1 MDSDIKPNNEESRLP
16 EKETVHLVDVKLR
29 KQLRNINADAGDL
42 ELKEKERV
50 VIETENGPLL
60 ATVMSTANY
69 KAALKCKKRI
79 FPKIL
84 RKADNDDLRQEEL
97 NIRMEREYS
106 QICRQKIQKYELPM
120 KLVDVEI
127 MPDGSKVVFF
137 FVSENRVDFRSLV
150 KELASDLR
158 TRIEMRQ
165 IGARSEAQRLGGI
178 GCCGRELCCT
188 TFLQKFCPVTVKMTK
203 EQGLPLDP
211 EKISGVCG
219 RLMCCL
225 AFEYE
230 TYVELKKGLP
240 KVGKRIKTPQ
250 GAGKIKQI
258 NIVSRKI
265 SVELEDGIFYD
276 MDIEAYRPEMLLK
289 KK

>member
-1 MDSDIKPNNEESRLP
+1 MSSDTREINNNSVS
-16 EKETVHLVDVKLR
+16 EKKDTNIIDVKFR
-29 KQLRNINADAGDL
+29 KQLRNINADAG
-42 ELKEKERV
+42 ELDIKEADRV
-50 VIETENGPLL
+50 VVETGDGPML
-60 ATVMSTANY
+60 ATVVSKANY
-69 KAALKCKKRI
+69 KFNSKCKKRV

-84 RKADNDDLRQEEL
+84 RIADIDDNRQEEL
-97 NIRMEREYS
+97 NIRMEGEYS
-106 QICRQKIQKYELPM
+106 QICQQKIQKYELPM
-120 KLVDVEI
+120 KLVDVSI
-127 MPDGSKVVFF
+127 MSDGSKVVFY

-165 IGARSEAQRLGGI
+165 IGARTEAQRIGGI

-203 EQGLPLDP
+203 EQGLPLDL

-225 AFEYE
+225 AYEYE

-240 KVGKRIKTPQ
+240 KVGKKIMTPQ
-250 GAGKIKQI
+250 GAGKVKYI
-258 NIVSRKI
+258 NIVSKKI
-265 SVELEDGIFYD
+265 SVELEDGLFY
-276 MDIEAYRPEMLLK
+276 EMNTEDYNPNMLIK

>member
-1 MDSDIKPNNEESRLP
+1 MSSDTKEVNNSSVP
-16 EKETVHLVDVKLR
+16 EKKDINIIDVKFR
-29 KQLRNINADAGDL
+29 KQLRNINADAGEL
-42 ELKEKERV
+42 ELKEGDRV
-50 VIETENGPLL
+50 VVETEGGPML
-60 ATVMSTANY
+60 ATMVSKASY
-69 KAALKCKKRI
+69 KFNSKCKKRV
-79 FPKIL
+79 FSKVL
-84 RKADNDDLRQEEL
+84 RMADKDDDRQEEL
-97 NIRMEREYS
+97 NIRMEGEYS
-106 QICRQKIQKYELPM
+106 QICQQKIQKYELPM
-120 KLVDVEI
+120 KLVDVSI
-127 MPDGSKVVFF
+127 MPDGSKVVFY

-150 KELASDLR
+150 KELASDMR

-165 IGARSEAQRLGGI
+165 IGARSEAQRIGGI

-225 AFEYE
+225 AYEYE

-240 KVGKRIKTPQ
+240 KVGKKIQTPQ
-250 GAGKIKQI
+250 GAGKVKYI
-258 NIVSRKI
+258 NIVSKKI
-265 SVELEDGIFYD
+265 SVELDDGLFYEMKTEDYKPD
-276 MDIEAYRPEMLLK
+276 MLIK

>member
-1 MDSDIKPNNEESRLP
+1 MSSETKEVNNSSVP
-16 EKETVHLVDVKLR
+16 EKKDINIIDVKVR
-29 KQLRNINADAGDL
+29 KQLRNINADAGEL
-42 ELKEKERV
+42 ELKEGDRV
-50 VIETENGPLL
+50 VIETEDGPML
-60 ATVMSTANY
+60 ATMVSKASY
-69 KAALKCKKRI
+69 KFNSKCKKRV
-79 FPKIL
+79 FSKVL
-84 RKADNDDLRQEEL
+84 RMADKDDDRQEEL
-97 NIRMEREYS
+97 NIRMEGEYF
-106 QICRQKIQKYELPM
+106 QICQQKIKKYELPM
-120 KLVDVEI
+120 KLVDVSI
-127 MPDGSKVVFF
+127 MPDGSKVIFY

-165 IGARSEAQRLGGI
+165 IGARSEAQKIGGI

-225 AFEYE
+225 AYEYE

-240 KVGKRIKTPQ
+240 KVGKRIQTPQ
-250 GAGKIKQI
+250 GAGKVKYI
-258 NIVSRKI
+258 NIISKKI
-265 SVELEDGIFYD
+265 SVELDDGLFYEMKTYDYKPD
-276 MDIEAYRPEMLLK
+276 MLIK

>member
-1 MDSDIKPNNEESRLP
+1 MSSETKEVNNSSVP
-16 EKETVHLVDVKLR
+16 EKKDINIIDVKFR
-29 KQLRNINADAGDL
+29 KQLRNINADAGEL
-42 ELKEKERV
+42 EFKEGDRV
-50 VIETENGPLL
+50 VIETEDGPML
-60 ATVMSTANY
+60 ATMVSKASY
-69 KAALKCKKRI
+69 KFNSKCKKRV
-79 FPKIL
+79 FPKVL
-84 RKADNDDLRQEEL
+84 RMADKDDNRQEEL
-97 NIRMEREYS
+97 NIRMEGEYS
-106 QICRQKIQKYELPM
+106 QICQKKIKKYALPM
-120 KLVDVEI
+120 KLVDVSI
-127 MPDGSKVVFF
+127 MPDGSKVVFY

-165 IGARSEAQRLGGI
+165 IGARSEAQKIGGI

-188 TFLQKFCPVTVKMTK
+188 TFLQKFYPVTVKMTK

-225 AFEYE
+225 AYEYE

-240 KVGKRIKTPQ
+240 KVGKRIQTPQ
-250 GAGKIKQI
+250 GAGKVKYI
-258 NIVSRKI
+258 NIISKKI
-265 SVELEDGIFYD
+265 SVELDDGLFYEMKTEDYKSD
-276 MDIEAYRPEMLLK
+276 MLIK

>member
-1 MDSDIKPNNEESRLP
+1 MVSKAS
-16 EKETVHLVDVKLR
+16 
-29 KQLRNINADAGDL
+29 
-42 ELKEKERV
+42 
-50 VIETENGPLL
+50 
-60 ATVMSTANY
+60 Y
-69 KAALKCKKRI
+69 KFNSKCKKRV
-79 FPKIL
+79 FSKVL
-84 RKADNDDLRQEEL
+84 RMADKDDDRQEEL
-97 NIRMEREYS
+97 NIRMEGEYS
-106 QICRQKIQKYELPM
+106 QICQQKIQKYELPM
-120 KLVDVEI
+120 KLVDVSI
-127 MPDGSKVVFF
+127 MPDGSKVVFY

-165 IGARSEAQRLGGI
+165 IGARSEAQKIGGI

-225 AFEYE
+225 AYEYE

-240 KVGKRIKTPQ
+240 KVGKRIQTPQ
-250 GAGKIKQI
+250 GAGKVKYI
-258 NIVSRKI
+258 NIVSKKI
-265 SVELEDGIFYD
+265 SVELDDGLFYEMKTYDYKPD
-276 MDIEAYRPEMLLK
+276 MLIK

>member
-1 MDSDIKPNNEESRLP
+1 MSSDTKEVNESSVP
-16 EKETVHLVDVKLR
+16 EKKDMNIIDVKFR
-29 KQLRNINADAGDL
+29 KKLRNINADAG
-42 ELKEKERV
+42 ELKLKEGDRV
-50 VIETENGPLL
+50 AIETEGGPML
-60 ATVMSTANY
+60 ATVVSKVSY
-69 KAALKCKKRI
+69 KFNLKCKKRV
-79 FPKIL
+79 FPKVL
-84 RKADNDDLRQEEL
+84 RMADKDDDRQEEL
-97 NIRMEREYS
+97 NIRMEGEYS
-106 QICRQKIQKYELPM
+106 QICQQKIQKYKLPM

-127 MPDGSKVVFF
+127 MPDGSKVVFY

-165 IGARSEAQRLGGI
+165 IGARSEAQKIGGI

-225 AFEYE
+225 AYEYE

-240 KVGKRIKTPQ
+240 KVGKRIQTPQ
-250 GAGKIKQI
+250 GAGKVKYI
-258 NIVSRKI
+258 NIVSKKI
-265 SVELEDGIFYD
+265 SVELDDGLFYEMKTYDYKPD
-276 MDIEAYRPEMLLK
+276 MLIK

>member
-1 MDSDIKPNNEESRLP
+1 MSSDTKEVNNSSVP
-16 EKETVHLVDVKLR
+16 EKKDINIIDVKFR
-29 KQLRNINADAGDL
+29 KQLRNINADAGEL
-42 ELKEKERV
+42 ELKEGDRV
-50 VIETENGPLL
+50 VVETEGGPML
-60 ATVMSTANY
+60 ATMVSKASY
-69 KAALKCKKRI
+69 KFNSKCKKRV
-79 FPKIL
+79 FSKVL
-84 RKADNDDLRQEEL
+84 RMADKDDDRQEEL
-97 NIRMEREYS
+97 NIRMEGEYS
-106 QICRQKIQKYELPM
+106 QIFQQKIQKYELPM
-120 KLVDVEI
+120 KLVDVSI
-127 MPDGSKVVFF
+127 MPDGSKVVFY

-150 KELASDLR
+150 KELASDMR

-165 IGARSEAQRLGGI
+165 IGARSEAQRIGGI

-225 AFEYE
+225 AYEYE

-240 KVGKRIKTPQ
+240 KVGKKIQTPQ
-250 GAGKIKQI
+250 GAGKVKYI
-258 NIVSRKI
+258 NIVSKKI
-265 SVELEDGIFYD
+265 SVELDDGLFYEMKTEDYKPD
-276 MDIEAYRPEMLLK
+276 MLIK

>member
-1 MDSDIKPNNEESRLP
+1 MSSDTKEVNESSLP
-16 EKETVHLVDVKLR
+16 EKKDMNIIDVKFR
-29 KQLRNINADAGDL
+29 KKLRNINADAG
-42 ELKEKERV
+42 ELKLKEGDRV
-50 VIETENGPLL
+50 AIETEGGPML
-60 ATVMSTANY
+60 ATVVSKVSY
-69 KAALKCKKRI
+69 KFNLKCKKRV
-79 FPKIL
+79 FPKVL
-84 RKADNDDLRQEEL
+84 RMADKDDDRQEEL
-97 NIRMEREYS
+97 NIRMEGEYS
-106 QICRQKIQKYELPM
+106 QICQQKIQKYKLPM

-127 MPDGSKVVFF
+127 MPDGSKVVFY

-165 IGARSEAQRLGGI
+165 IGARSEAQKIGGI

-225 AFEYE
+225 AYEYE

-240 KVGKRIKTPQ
+240 KVGKKIQTPQ
-250 GAGKIKQI
+250 GPGKVKYI
-258 NIVSRKI
+258 NIVSKKI
-265 SVELEDGIFYD
+265 SVELDDGLFYEMKTYDYKTD
-276 MDIEAYRPEMLLK
+276 MLIK

>member
-1 MDSDIKPNNEESRLP
+1 MSSDTKEVNNSSVP
-16 EKETVHLVDVKLR
+16 EKKDINIIDVKFR
-29 KQLRNINADAGDL
+29 KQLRNINADAGEL
-42 ELKEKERV
+42 ELKEGDRV
-50 VIETENGPLL
+50 VIETQGGPML
-60 ATVMSTANY
+60 ATVVSKASY
-69 KAALKCKKRI
+69 KFNSKCKKRV
-79 FPKIL
+79 FSKVL
-84 RKADNDDLRQEEL
+84 RMADKDDDRQEKL
-97 NIRMEREYS
+97 NIRMEGEYS
-106 QICRQKIQKYELPM
+106 QICQQKIQKYKLPM

-127 MPDGSKVVFF
+127 MPDGSKVIFY

-165 IGARSEAQRLGGI
+165 IGARSEAQKIGGI

-225 AFEYE
+225 AYEYE

-240 KVGKRIKTPQ
+240 KVGKRIQTPQ
-250 GAGKIKQI
+250 GAGKVKYI
-258 NIVSRKI
+258 NIVSKKI
-265 SVELEDGIFYD
+265 SVELDDGLFYEMKTDDYKPD
-276 MDIEAYRPEMLLK
+276 MLIK

>member
-1 MDSDIKPNNEESRLP
+1 MSSDTKEVNNSSVP
-16 EKETVHLVDVKLR
+16 EKKDINIIDVKFR
-29 KQLRNINADAGDL
+29 KQLRNINADAGEL
-42 ELKEKERV
+42 ELKEGDRV
-50 VIETENGPLL
+50 VVETEGGPML
-60 ATVMSTANY
+60 ATMVSKASY
-69 KAALKCKKRI
+69 KFNSKCKKRV
-79 FPKIL
+79 FSKVL
-84 RKADNDDLRQEEL
+84 RMADKDDDRQEEL
-97 NIRMEREYS
+97 NIRMEGEYS
-106 QICRQKIQKYELPM
+106 QIFQQKIQKYELPM
-120 KLVDVEI
+120 KLVDVSI
-127 MPDGSKVVFF
+127 MPDGSKVVFY

-165 IGARSEAQRLGGI
+165 IGARSEAQKIGGI

-225 AFEYE
+225 AYEYE

-240 KVGKRIKTPQ
+240 KVGKKIQTPQ
-250 GAGKIKQI
+250 GAGKVKYI
-258 NIVSRKI
+258 NIVSKKI
-265 SVELEDGIFYD
+265 SVELDDGLFYEMKTEDYKPD
-276 MDIEAYRPEMLLK
+276 MLIK

>member
-1 MDSDIKPNNEESRLP
+1 MSSDTKEVNNSSVP
-16 EKETVHLVDVKLR
+16 EKKDINIIDVKFR
-29 KQLRNINADAGDL
+29 KQHRNINADAGEL
-42 ELKEKERV
+42 ELKEGDRV
-50 VIETENGPLL
+50 VVETEGGPML
-60 ATVMSTANY
+60 ATMVSKASY
-69 KAALKCKKRI
+69 KFNSKCKKR
-79 FPKIL
+79 FFSKVL
-84 RKADNDDLRQEEL
+84 RMADEDDDRQEEL
-97 NIRMEREYS
+97 NIRMEGEYS
-106 QICRQKIQKYELPM
+106 QICQQKIQKYALPM
-120 KLVDVEI
+120 KLVDVSI
-127 MPDGSKVVFF
+127 MPDGSKVIFY

-165 IGARSEAQRLGGI
+165 IGARSEAQKIGGI

-225 AFEYE
+225 AYEYE

-240 KVGKRIKTPQ
+240 KVGKKIQTPQ
-250 GAGKIKQI
+250 GAGKVKYI
-258 NIVSRKI
+258 NIVSKKI
-265 SVELEDGIFYD
+265 SVELDDGLFYEMKTEDYKPD
-276 MDIEAYRPEMLLK
+276 MLIK

>member
-1 MDSDIKPNNEESRLP
+1 MSSDTKELKNRSVP
-16 EKETVHLVDVKLR
+16 EKKDINIIDVKFR
-29 KQLRNINADAGDL
+29 KQLRNINADAGEL
-42 ELKEKERV
+42 ELKEGDRV
-50 VIETENGPLL
+50 VVETEGGPML
-60 ATVMSTANY
+60 ATMVSKASY
-69 KAALKCKKRI
+69 KFNSKCKKRV
-79 FPKIL
+79 FSKVL
-84 RKADNDDLRQEEL
+84 RMADKDDDRQEEL
-97 NIRMEREYS
+97 NIRMEGEYS
-106 QICRQKIQKYELPM
+106 QIFQQKIQKYELPM
-120 KLVDVEI
+120 KLVDVSI
-127 MPDGSKVVFF
+127 MPDGSKVVFY

-165 IGARSEAQRLGGI
+165 IGARSEAQRIGGI

-225 AFEYE
+225 AYEYE

-240 KVGKRIKTPQ
+240 KVGKKIQTPQ
-250 GAGKIKQI
+250 GAGKVKYI
-258 NIVSRKI
+258 NIVSKKI
-265 SVELEDGIFYD
+265 SVELDDGLFYGMKTEDYKPD
-276 MDIEAYRPEMLLK
+276 MLIK